1 LGQPDVEERM
11 STGTEIDPVCG
22 MQVDPQT
29 AAASWEYQGVTY
41 YFCARGCLEDFQED
55 PDAYLP

>member
-1 LGQPDVEERM
+1 VEERM

-22 MQVDPQT
+22 MQVDRQT

>member
-1 LGQPDVEERM
+1 VEERM

-29 AAASWEYQGVTY
+29 AAASWEYEGVTY